1 MNDETR
7 VGIFVLAGMALF
19 GTAIFL
25 LGDYSFQTYYPV
37 TVEFQDVAGLPDK
50 SVVKLAGVEVGKIKE
65 IYLKRDLVRV
75 RINVLDGV
83 KIYKNSKFL
92 VGSTSLI
99 GSKYLQIDQGD
110 AASGAIEPGAIVQ
123 GSDVLPIDRAMAKAV
138 EDIQG
143 LVAELRGDGSMTK
156 NLNEILSNLREVTA
170 GVNEIVSASG
180 PHAEKAIERLDGI
193 TAKLDSILARTDSL
207 LAKVENGDGV
217 AGALVAD
224 KKMKEDVT
232 ATLGNIK
239 DASASVKDVLGRF
252 SSFRTYWNWQMKYE
266 PLARD
271 SKSDVG
277 VRIYP
282 RDGRYYYLG
291 GANIINRKDQSKGV
305 DYETMNTIDAQLGWE
320 LKGFDLYAGALR
332 GTGGVGVKYRPFYA
346 DPKWDRF
353 RFLFEAADFSRRR
366 VIKGRSFD
374 APRYDAGV
382 EFILNRYVAAG
393 VRVNDLAEVKRVNYT
408 AHVMF
413 EDKDISYLLGL
424 ASFGGAGSKV
434 KGK

>member
-7 VGIFVLAGMALF
+7 VGIFVLAGIALF
-19 GTAIFL
+19 STAIFL

-37 TVEFQDVAGLPDK
+37 NIEFQDVAGLPDK

-65 IYLKRDLVRV
+65 IGLKQDVVRV
-75 RINVLDGV
+75 RIAVLEGV
-83 KIYKNSKFL
+83 RIYKNSKFL

-110 AASGAIEPGAIVQ
+110 AASGVIESGAVVQ
-123 GSDVLPIDRAMAKAV
+123 GSETLPIDRAMAKAV

-143 LVAELRGDGSMTK
+143 LVADLRGDGSMTK
-156 NLNEILSNLREVTA
+156 NLKEILSNLREVTA
-170 GVNEIVSASG
+170 NINELVSTTQ
-180 PHAEKAIERLDGI
+180 PHAEKAARSLDGI

-207 LAKVENGDGV
+207 LAKVENGEGI
-217 AGALVAD
+217 AGALVTD
-224 KKMKEDVT
+224 KKMKENVT
-232 ATLGNIK
+232 VTLGNIK

-252 SSFRTYWNWQMKYE
+252 NSFRTYWNWQTKYE
-266 PLARD
+266 PLARG
-271 SKSDVG
+271 SKNDLG

-291 GANIINRKDQSKGV
+291 GANIINHKDQSRSV
-305 DYETMNTIDAQLGWE
+305 DYETINTIDALLGWE
-320 LKGFDLYAGALR
+320 IKSFELYAGALR
-332 GTGGVGVKYRPFYA
+332 GAGGVGMKYRPFYG

-353 RFLFEAADFSRRR
+353 RFLFEAADFSRKR
-366 VIKGRSFD
+366 VIKGRGFD
-374 APRYDAGV
+374 TPRYDAGL

-393 VRVNDLAEVKRVNYT
+393 VRVNDLAEVKRMNYT
-408 AHVMF
+408 AHIMF

-424 ASFGGAGSKV
+424 ASFGGGAK
-434 KGK
+434 K

>member
-19 GTAIFL
+19 STAIFL
-25 LGDYSFQTYYPV
+25 LGDYSFDKYYPV
-37 TVEFQDVAGLPDK
+37 DVEFQDVAGLPDK
-50 SVVKLAGVEVGKIKE
+50 SVVKLAGVEVGKIKG
-65 IYLKRDLVRV
+65 ISLNNNLVRV
-75 RINVLDGV
+75 RIAVLDGV
-83 KIYKNSKFL
+83 RIYKNSKFL

-110 AASGAIEPGAIVQ
+110 AASGVIEPGAVVK
-123 GSDVLPIDRAMAKAV
+123 GSDLLSIDRAIAKAV

-156 NLNEILSNLREVTA
+156 DLHEILSNLREVSVR
-170 GVNEIVSASG
+170 VNEIVAVSG
-180 PHAEKAIERLDGI
+180 PHAEKAVERLDGI
-193 TAKLDSILARTDSL
+193 TAKLDSIMARTDSL
-207 LAKVENGDGV
+207 LAKVENGEGV
-217 AGALVAD
+217 AGALVGD
-224 KKMKEDVT
+224 KKMKEDVS
-232 ATLGNIK
+232 ATIGNIK

-252 SSFRTYWNWQMKYE
+252 NSFRTYWNWQLKYE
-266 PLARD
+266 PIART
-271 SKSDVG
+271 SKNDVG

-282 RDGRYYYLG
+282 GEGRYYYLG
-291 GANIINRKDQSKGV
+291 GANIINMRDRVRSA

-332 GTGGVGVKYRPFYA
+332 GAGGAGVKYRPFYG

-353 RFLFEAADFSRRR
+353 RFLFEAADLSRHR
-366 VIKGRSFD
+366 VIKGRFFD
-374 APRYDAGV
+374 SPRYDAGM
-382 EFILNRYVAAG
+382 EFILNPYVSAG
-393 VRVNDLAEVKRVNYT
+393 VRVNDLAQVKRVNYT
-408 AHVMF
+408 AHVIF

-424 ASFGGAGSKV
+424 ASFSGSGSKA